1 MNVDKN
7 ASVWKRLGSNLA
19 AGGAAGATSLMFI
32 YPLDFARFIVL
43 MNQFREMN
51 TELDWRLT
59 SEDRQSREN
68 SVVSSIVRR
77 RL

>member
-32 YPLDFARFIVL
+32 YPLDFARLTDTLL
-43 MNQFREMN
+43 MN
-51 TELDWRLT
+51 EL
-59 SEDRQSREN
+59 N
-68 SVVSSIVRR
+68 
-77 RL
+77 